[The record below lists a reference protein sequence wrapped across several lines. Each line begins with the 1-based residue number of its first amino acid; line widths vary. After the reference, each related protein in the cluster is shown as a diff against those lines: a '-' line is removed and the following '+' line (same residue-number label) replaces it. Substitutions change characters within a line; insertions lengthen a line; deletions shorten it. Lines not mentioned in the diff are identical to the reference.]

1 MTSHTTT
8 SISLSWGSIAG
19 ASYTLERSANSSF
32 TSPTTAYSG
41 TNTSAT
47 ASGLVAN
54 TNYYFRVKATES
66 GDTSAWSSS
75 LLAMTVTTA
84 NYASAGS
91 FTWQVPTGITSI
103 TIEAWGAQG
112 GDGETVTG
120 GIWGVSAAYGGTGG
134 LGGYGKG
141 TLAVSAG
148 QTINI
153 TVGASG
159 WNGGG
164 SSLECDAEACWQQGN
179 TGQQGGS
186 SVISRSGTVLI
197 NSIGGQGGQGG
208 YMDDWGYEHNGS
220 NGAVGNAT
228 VDAGLTAT
236 STASGVNA
244 NNNRNGKITIV
255 Y

>member
-41 TNTSAT
+41 TNTST
-47 ASGLVAN
+47 TVTGLVAN
-54 TNYYFRVKATES
+54 TNYYFRVRATES
-66 GDTSAWSSS
+66 GSTSAWSGS
-75 LLAMTVTTA
+75 LLAMTVSTL
-84 NYASAGS
+84 NYIAAGS
-91 FTWQVPTGITSI
+91 YTWVVPSGVSSI

-112 GDGETVTG
+112 GNGETITAYG
-120 GIWGVSAAYGGTGG
+120 NPAAIGGTGG

-159 WNGGG
+159 SNGAGG
-164 SSLECDAEACWQQGN
+164 SESCDPEACWIDGN
-179 TGQQGGS
+179 PGQPGGG
-186 SVISRSGTVLI
+186 SVISRSGIVLI
-197 NSIGGQGGQGG
+197 NSIGGNNGYGGSSDNGGG
-208 YMDDWGYEHNGS
+208 YGHGS
-220 NGAVGNAT
+220 DGAVGGST
-228 VDAGLTAT
+228 VNAGLTAT